1 MTPPNADLLS
11 FLEAEQLS
19 HVKQTVLPRR
29 KLSKRIFFLL
39 ILLRLYVFLAI
50 PLVAYAFIHALTFTQ
65 N

>member
-1 MTPPNADLLS
+1 MIPPNADLLS

-19 HVKQTVLPRR
+19 HVKQTILPRR
-29 KLSKRIFFLL
+29 KLGTGILFLL